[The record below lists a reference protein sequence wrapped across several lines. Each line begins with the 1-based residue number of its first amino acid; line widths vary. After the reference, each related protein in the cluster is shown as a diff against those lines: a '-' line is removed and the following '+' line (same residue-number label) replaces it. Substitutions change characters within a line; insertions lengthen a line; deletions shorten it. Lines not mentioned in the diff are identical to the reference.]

1 MNRTLFDPA
10 VLAEVT
16 ARLRGLT
23 PDSARQWGRM
33 SAPQM
38 VAHLTDQM
46 THCLGDEPCRPER
59 TFLHWAPFRHLA
71 IYWIPWP
78 KGRIKGPA
86 DAFVTRP
93 VDWDTDLGRLIGLVE
108 RVAASDPDARWPE
121 HSFFGPMTGRDWG
134 FFCYKHL
141 DHHLRQF
148 GR

>member
-1 MNRTLFDPA
+1 MSNLFDPA
-10 VLAEVT
+10 VLAAVT

-23 PDSARQWGRM
+23 PDAARQWGRM

-46 THCLGDEPCRPER
+46 THCLGDVPCRPER
-59 TFLHWAPFRHLA
+59 TFLHWAPIRHAA

-78 KGRIKGPA
+78 KGRVKGPA
-86 DAFVTRP
+86 DAFVTQP
-93 VDWDTDLGRLIGLVE
+93 ADWGTDLERLVGLVE
-108 RVAASDPDARWPE
+108 RFAASDPAAEWPE
-121 HSFFGPMTGRDWG
+121 HALFGPMKGRDWG
-134 FFCYKHL
+134 FFCYKHF